1 MMHGHSGTVA
11 RIWHS
16 SRERP
21 VADWWMTVVV
31 VGLHF
36 AWVRWAGSGDLLGR
50 PDQEQRLSVYTT
62 GATVVAIVGSFVTAA
77 IAQYAQS
84 SGPRM
89 RALRTTGRLA
99 AQFRRNWVSI
109 LSATIII
116 AGVCLT
122 ATVLDVRPKD
132 TWGVHWMVEAA
143 LVLGACRAYRLHWL
157 FVTVITY
164 TDRDVQDE
172 RTPGGD
178 GTPQGTGGT
187 PGQGAPVR

>member
-1 MMHGHSGTVA
+1 M
-11 RIWHS
+11 
-16 SRERP
+16 
-21 VADWWMTVVV
+21 
-31 VGLHF
+31 
-36 AWVRWAGSGDLLGR
+36 
-50 PDQEQRLSVYTT
+50 
-62 GATVVAIVGSFVTAA
+62 VAIVGSFVTAA
-77 IAQYAQS
+77 IAQYAQA

-116 AGVCLT
+116 ASVCLT

-132 TWGVHWMVEAA
+132 TWGVHWVVEAA

-172 RTPGGD
+172 PCPGG
-178 GTPQGTGGT
+178 GGGRQAAGEI
-187 PGQGAPVR
+187 PGQGEPIM

>member
-1 MMHGHSGTVA
+1 MTYGRREALA
-11 RIWHS
+11 RLWHS

-21 VADWWMTVVV
+21 VADWWATALV

-50 PDQEQRLSVYTT
+50 PGQDQRVSVYTT

-116 AGVCLT
+116 AGVCLI

-172 RTPGGD
+172 RIPSGD
-178 GTPQGTGGT
+178 GMPRGARGM
-187 PGQGAPVR
+187 PDQGAPSS